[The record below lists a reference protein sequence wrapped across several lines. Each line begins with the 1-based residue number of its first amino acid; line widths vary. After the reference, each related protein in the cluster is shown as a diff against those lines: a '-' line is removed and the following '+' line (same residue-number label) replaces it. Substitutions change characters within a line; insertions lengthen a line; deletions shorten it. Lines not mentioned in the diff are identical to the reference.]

1 MRITES
7 QLRQIIREE
16 ITGPRAQVAGL
27 ADELQDA
34 IDGLIADAENTRG
47 RLAARD
53 WRAWAEDE
61 LVRWFNGI
69 TGQGALSMDE
79 VLEEISAGAIDPA
92 TLRDYVES
100 EFPAWV
106 EDTRDA
112 LEL

>member
-1 MRITES
+1 
-7 QLRQIIREE
+7 
-16 ITGPRAQVAGL
+16 
-27 ADELQDA
+27 
-34 IDGLIADAENTRG
+34 
-47 RLAARD
+47 
-53 WRAWAEDE
+53 
-61 LVRWFNGI
+61 VRWFNGI